1 MDNTKNYRLALLKVH
16 FTALLFGATGLF
28 GVLIKSDADV
38 LVLGRLLFAWSALS
52 IFFLL
57 KKTPLIRLSIKE
69 TLNQALLGFL
79 LTMHWVTFYIAVK
92 VGGVALG
99 TLGFASFPA
108 FVALFEMAAFK
119 ERLTFS
125 EFLLL
130 TCISVGL
137 ILVTPQFEFGNQ
149 ATQGLLWGI
158 FSGAIYA
165 VLAILNRKNA
175 TKISGVQASWWQY
188 LIGILILFPVSG
200 TALVA
205 VSATDWFWIACIGLL
220 CTGLAYTLFI
230 SSLDTLNARTAAMI
244 ISLEPVYA
252 IAMAWAWLDEVPT
265 LKMLVGGALIIL
277 SVALVNLRK

>member
-1 MDNTKNYRLALLKVH
+1 MDNMKSYRLALLKVH

-28 GVLIKSDADV
+28 GVLIKSDAGV
-38 LVLGRLLFAWSALS
+38 LVLGRLLIALSALS
-52 IFFLL
+52 VFFLF
-57 KKTPLIRLSIKE
+57 KKIPFIRLSIKE
-69 TLNQALLGFL
+69 ILNQSLLGFL
-79 LTMHWVTFYIAVK
+79 LAMHWVTFYIAVK

-108 FVALFEMAAFK
+108 FVALFEIAAFK
-119 ERLTFS
+119 ERLTFG

-130 TCISVGL
+130 ASISVGL
-137 ILVTPQFEFGNQ
+137 ILVTPEFEFDNQ

-175 TKISGVQASWWQY
+175 AKISGTQASWWQY
-188 LIGILILFPVSG
+188 LVGILILLPVSG
-200 TALVA
+200 TDLPT
-205 VSATDWFWIACIGLL
+205 VSAADWFWIACIGLL
-220 CTGLAYTLFI
+220 CTSLAYTLFI
-230 SSLDTLNARTAAMI
+230 SSLDTINARTAAMI

-252 IAMAWAWLDEVPT
+252 IALAWAWLDEVPT